1 MNNRKK
7 SKIDIGQVLCPL
19 LWTILL
25 LAFLIAA
32 AAFAWVAIPE
42 DNTLDFWQALRK
54 ILRNIKDFEALL
66 LAIVVTIFFQNYMNM
81 KAEVREKDE
90 KLKGIGHYAIEV
102 LRDEPWPVD
111 KDMPMVRL
119 LSKEEDFKNP
129 LPQDFAGFGLHFI
142 TSQKTPTYFR
152 NVMAFEEAYFNTRK
166 REILAHYMNTYQNVE
181 YASPSFVG
189 ADSYHIENYEETED
203 AISSEF
209 WFLMRAKQAEIR
221 NFWISAVTEDGFL
234 YFIFVKA
241 KLTAE
246 GKGKDYKLILL
257 QQANYF
263 VQKGELVP
271 LA

>member
-1 MNNRKK
+1 MNRGRK
-7 SKIDIGQVLCPL
+7 SKIDIGQLLWPL

-32 AAFAWVAIPE
+32 AAFVWIAIPE

-54 ILRNIKDFEALL
+54 ILQNIKDFEALL
-66 LAIVVTIFFQNYMNM
+66 LAVVVTVFFQNYMNM
-81 KAEVREKDE
+81 KAEARERDE
-90 KLKGIGHYAIEV
+90 KLKRIGQYAIEV

-111 KDMPMVRL
+111 RDVPMVRL
-119 LSKEEDFKNP
+119 IRTDEDFKNP
-129 LPQDFAGFGLHFI
+129 LPEGFAGFGLHFI
-142 TSQKTPTYFR
+142 TSQKNQTYFR
-152 NVMAFEEAYFNTRK
+152 NVMAFEEAYFNSRK
-166 REILAHYMNTYQNVE
+166 RDILADYMNTYQNVE
-181 YASPSFVG
+181 YASPSFAG
-189 ADSYHIENYEETED
+189 ADSYYIENYEESD
-203 AISSEF
+203 DYIPSEF
-209 WFLMRAKQAEIR
+209 WFLMHADQAEIR

-234 YFIFVKA
+234 YFIFIKA

-263 VQKGELVP
+263 VQKGKLVP